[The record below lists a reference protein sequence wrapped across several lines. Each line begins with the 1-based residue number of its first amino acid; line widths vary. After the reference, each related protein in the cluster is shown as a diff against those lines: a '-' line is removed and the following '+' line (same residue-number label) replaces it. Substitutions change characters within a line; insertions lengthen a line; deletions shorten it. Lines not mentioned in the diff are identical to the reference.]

1 MNTWRVQP
9 SRAQWWFVRVYFWF
23 TTAGFALTLIWVW
36 TAPRSMSVVSAGFG
50 LQMISAL
57 CFSRSMKQWTT
68 ASERG
73 VESHNGF
80 RTRRWRWSE
89 IRGLHEFGRY
99 ENEFKL
105 DLRNGKTVAIPG
117 VDHDAVPVLSDL
129 IDRYAGTAGAP
140 GR

>member
-9 SRAQWWFVRVYFWF
+9 SRAQWWFVRVYLSVTSIAFV
-23 TTAGFALTLIWVW
+23 LTLIWAGTTPAFW
-36 TAPRSMSVVSAGFG
+36 LTAPGIAAQVVAAVIFWRLTQAS
-50 LQMISAL
+50 
-57 CFSRSMKQWTT
+57 TT
-68 ASERG
+68 ASESG
-73 VESHNGF
+73 ITAHDGI
-80 RTRRWRWSE
+80 RTRHWDWAE
-89 IRGLHEFGRY
+89 IRGIYPFGRY

-129 IDRYAGTAGAP
+129 IDRYAGTAGAS